1 MEMNEFDKEEN
12 LSDFTKRCLKNDRVI
27 GGGCYEWFMKCWTES
42 EDYNDFIRCFFS
54 TRDERYICSQAYGQL
69 SKETPGHDER
79 LELMLS
85 KADEVL
91 YTESDAGCLKIGN
104 EQFQT
109 WLPNGLGDGVTE
121 VYIYHLSDKHTFS
134 DDMIKNG
141 SYICGCS
148 GRIGIFFYDCG
159 SVIEEFIEGKYQVY
173 SDDGR
178 VIFVQYD

>member
-1 MEMNEFDKEEN
+1 MEMNEFDKVEN

-134 DDMIKNG
+134 DDMIKTAVT
-141 SYICGCS
+141 YA
-148 GRIGIFFYDCG
+148 D
-159 SVIEEFIEGKYQVY
+159 VVEESEY
-173 SDDGR
+173 SSTIAD
-178 VIFVQYD
+178 QS

>member
-1 MEMNEFDKEEN
+1 MI
-12 LSDFTKRCLKNDRVI
+12 L
-27 GGGCYEWFMKCWTES
+27 
-42 EDYNDFIRCFFS
+42 
-54 TRDERYICSQAYGQL
+54 
-69 SKETPGHDER
+69 
-79 LELMLS
+79 
-85 KADEVL
+85 
-91 YTESDAGCLKIGN
+91 SDAGCLKIGN

-134 DDMIKNG
+134 DDMIKKG